1 MLTEEQNR
9 YVSDQVYLLDS
20 SRADKDKRLI
30 ENKILSFEDKKPY
43 LGSFQV
49 LKVEDN
55 QENGMQAMAVAP
67 IGADGQPDYSQ
78 SPNKGYIVDAEGY
91 EFVQLMSIE
100 E

>member
-49 LKVEDN
+49 LKVECKRWRWLPLGLMDN
-55 QENGMQAMAVAP
+55 Q
-67 IGADGQPDYSQ
+67 IIL
-78 SPNKGYIVDAEGY
+78 K
-91 EFVQLMSIE
+91 
-100 E
+100 

>member
-30 ENKILSFEDKKPY
+30 ENKILSYDDKKPY
-43 LGSFQV
+43 LGRFQV

-67 IGADGQPDYSQ
+67 IGTDGQPDYSQ
-78 SPNKGYIVDAEGY
+78 ITIVYGD
-91 EFVQLMSIE
+91 QLFRSK
-100 E
+100 

>member
-1 MLTEEQNR
+1 MLTDEKNKSI
-9 YVSDQVYLLDS
+9 SDQVYQLDLF
-20 SRADKDKRLI
+20 RKDYKGGLI
-30 ENKILSFEDKKPY
+30 ENSIQPYDLSKPH
-43 LGSFQV
+43 LGSYKI
-49 LKVEDN
+49 LKVEDD
-55 QENGMQAMAVAP
+55 QENGMQAMSVAP